1 MNQEKWE
8 KLLKQK
14 EESVSGGKAAG
25 QTDGIKSDT
34 IREMEFT
41 RDGKKIYGR
50 LHLPDSLSSIDRY
63 PLVILCHGFGA
74 NMSETEPYAEKFAAN
89 GIAAFAFDFIG
100 GGPDIRSDGQMTEMS
115 VLTEAADLHTVLD
128 KLSRHPLIDIKHIF
142 LMGQSQGGYV
152 ATYVAAEQV
161 FGDTPVTGLIACYP
175 AYVLEE
181 DARKRAEKAE
191 NAGAVP
197 ENEQIMEY
205 TVGSIYTADAL
216 KMDIYD
222 DMMHYT
228 GDALILH
235 GTDDPVVPIACS
247 EEAVNCF
254 PHAEL
259 IRVEG
264 AGHGFF
270 DADEDF
276 CAEQAIRFVK
286 EHMWS

>member
-14 EESVSGGKAAG
+14 EEFVASGKAPELAEEE
-25 QTDGIKSDT
+25 KSDR
-34 IREMEFT
+34 IRECEFL

-74 NMSETEPYAEKFAAN
+74 NMSETEPYAEKFARN

-100 GGPDIRSDGQMTEMS
+100 GGPDIKSDGKITEMS
-115 VLTEAADLHTVLD
+115 VLTEAADLKIVID
-128 KLSRHPLIDIKHIF
+128 KLSRHPLIDRNHIF

-152 ATYVAAEQV
+152 ATYVAAQQV
-161 FGDTPVTGLIACYP
+161 FEDIPVTGLIACYP

-181 DARKRAEKAE
+181 DARKRQEMKSETAEE
-191 NAGAVP
+191 
-197 ENEQIMEY
+197 EMIFDC
-205 TVGSIYTADAL
+205 TVGRIYTEDAL
-216 KMDIYD
+216 KNDIYD
-222 DMMHYT
+222 DMRHYS
-228 GDALILH
+228 GEVLLMH
-235 GTDDPVVPIACS
+235 GTEDPVVPIACS
-247 EEAVNCF
+247 EEALDCF
-254 PHAEL
+254 PHARL

-286 EHMWS
+286 KNRWN